1 VFVEVVVRLC
11 HRADRLLCSIC
22 ILVSQRPSSSELFP
36 YTTLFR
42 SVRGEVL
49 ISLSDFEMLNKKIIE
64 NGDKAYLNPRNTA
77 AGSLRQLD
85 PTITAKRP
93 LRLYAYNILTSS
105 GNIPETQWEV
115 LEYLKLLGFSVSEYS
130 ALCKNMEEVL
140 EISEVWQTRRDQLD
154 FEVDGIV
161 IKINDLEL
169 DKSLGFVGK

>member
-77 AGSLRQLD
+77 AGSLRQLRSEEH
-85 PTITAKRP
+85 TSELQSRENLVCRLLLEKRKQQV
-93 LRLYAYNILTSS
+93 A
-105 GNIPETQWEV
+105 E
-115 LEYLKLLGFSVSEYS
+115 
-130 ALCKNMEEVL
+130 
-140 EISEVWQTRRDQLD
+140 
-154 FEVDGIV
+154 
-161 IKINDLEL
+161 
-169 DKSLGFVGK
+169 